1 VTPKQAL
8 EHARA
13 VSRANADRLLAMA
26 NVVGVGVGYRDGA
39 RQELALV
46 VMVKQKLPRA
56 QLREE
61 DLLPQEIEGIPVEVR
76 VVGELG
82 AQGTGEGSIG

>member
-1 VTPKQAL
+1 MTPEQAL

-26 NVVGVGVGYRDGA
+26 NVVGVGVGYRGGA
-39 RQELALV
+39 RQEVALV

-61 DLLPQEIEGIPVEVR
+61 DLLPLEIEGVPVEIR
-76 VVGELG
+76 VVGELR
-82 AQGTGEGSIG
+82 AQNANDGTAT

>member
-1 VTPKQAL
+1 VNPEQAL

-26 NVVGVGVGYRDGA
+26 NVVGVGVGYRGGA
-39 RQELALV
+39 RQEVALV
-46 VMVKQKLPRA
+46 VMVNQKLPRT

-76 VVGELG
+76 VVGELR
-82 AQGTGEGSIG
+82 AQNANEGTVT

>member
-1 VTPKQAL
+1 VTPDQAL
-8 EHARA
+8 DHARA

-26 NVVGVGVGYRDGA
+26 NVVGVGVGYRGGA

-46 VMVKQKLPRA
+46 VMVKQKLPRT

-76 VVGELG
+76 VVGELR
-82 AQGTGEGSIG
+82 AQNANEGTAT

>member
-1 VTPKQAL
+1 VTPEQAL

-26 NVVGVGVGYRDGA
+26 NVVGVGVGYRGGG
-39 RQELALV
+39 RQEVALV
-46 VMVKQKLPRA
+46 VMVKQKLPRT

-76 VVGELG
+76 VVGELR
-82 AQGTGEGSIG
+82 AQNASEGTAT

>member
-1 VTPKQAL
+1 VTPEQAL

-26 NVVGVGVGYRDGA
+26 NVVGVGVGYRGGT
-39 RQELALV
+39 RQELTLV
-46 VMVKQKLPRA
+46 VMVKQKLPRT

-76 VVGELG
+76 VVGELA
-82 AQGTGEGSIG
+82 AQNTNEGTAT

>member
-1 VTPKQAL
+1 VKPEQAL

-26 NVVGVGVGYRDGA
+26 NVVGVGVGYRGGA
-39 RQELALV
+39 RQEVALV
-46 VMVKQKLPRA
+46 VMVKQKLPRT

-76 VVGELG
+76 VVGELR
-82 AQGTGEGSIG
+82 AQNANEGTVT

>member
-1 VTPKQAL
+1 MTPEQAL

-26 NVVGVGVGYRDGA
+26 NVVGVGVGYRGGA

-46 VMVKQKLPRA
+46 VMVKQKLPRT

-76 VVGELG
+76 VVGELR
-82 AQGTGEGSIG
+82 AQGTGEGSAG

>member
-1 VTPKQAL
+1 MTPEQAL

-26 NVVGVGVGYRDGA
+26 NVVGVGVGYRGGG
-39 RQELALV
+39 RHEVALV
-46 VMVKQKLPRA
+46 VMVKQKLPRT

-82 AQGTGEGSIG
+82 AQGTDEASAT

>member
-1 VTPKQAL
+1 VTPEQAL

-26 NVVGVGVGYRDGA
+26 NVVGVGVGYRGGG
-39 RQELALV
+39 RQEVALV
-46 VMVKQKLPRA
+46 VMVKQKLPRT

-76 VVGELG
+76 VVGELR
-82 AQGTGEGSIG
+82 ALNANEGTAT